1 MFGTRLIWSLIV
13 LFALHGPLFAEE
25 ADPAAVTPKPVKA
38 AEGSAEFAYVAT
50 SGNSSTETIGLSGE
64 LTVRPL
70 PFVLVTKLAFIRQTT
85 EDELQAKSFTWE
97 LRGSREFSE
106 RLSGFGQY
114 DYLRNLF
121 AGIEH
126 RHGAETGVSCL
137 VMDGERHHLVLDGG
151 LGYSQELRV
160 ESATRTSATALA
172 GANYKLKVSSTTDL
186 VNDMRA
192 IQSLAHGPDW
202 RADNQLS
209 VATKINSIFSLK
221 VGHTLRYVNDP
232 VPGFERTDTVTKVAL
247 VAKF

>member
-1 MFGTRLIWSLIV
+1 MIGKRLIWSLIV
-13 LFALHGPLFAEE
+13 LFALTGDLFAER
-25 ADPAAVTPKPVKA
+25 ADSAGAEPKPVKA

-64 LTVRPL
+64 LTVRPR
-70 PFVLVTKLAFIRQTT
+70 PWVVVTKLAFIRQTT
-85 EDELQAKSFTWE
+85 DDELQAKSFNWE

-114 DYLRNLF
+114 EYLRNLF

-126 RHGAETGVSCL
+126 RHGAETGVSCE
-137 VMDGERHHLVLDGG
+137 VIDDGRQHLVLDGA
-151 LGYSQELRV
+151 LGYAKELRV
-160 ESATRTSATALA
+160 ESETRTSATALA
-172 GANYKLKVSSTTDL
+172 GANYKLKVTSTTDL

-192 IQSLAHGPDW
+192 IQSLDRGPDW

-232 VPGFERTDTVTKVAL
+232 VPGFERTDTVTKIAL